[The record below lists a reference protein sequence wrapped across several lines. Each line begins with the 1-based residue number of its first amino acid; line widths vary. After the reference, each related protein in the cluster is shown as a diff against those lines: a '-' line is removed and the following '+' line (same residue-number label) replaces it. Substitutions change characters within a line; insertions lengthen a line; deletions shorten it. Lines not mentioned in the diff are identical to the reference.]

1 MQNYCPP
8 LLPCSTSIRH
18 STLLDKYSWNA
29 LDIFIRIRLQMF
41 IKIVNRRNSLLRP
54 LTREFSISVI
64 RNILHIEL
72 GDGYVFLADGSSLIF
87 VDVVVTF

>member
-1 MQNYCPP
+1 
-8 LLPCSTSIRH
+8 
-18 STLLDKYSWNA
+18 
-29 LDIFIRIRLQMF
+29 MF